1 MPPKRLRKDFRKRN
15 WGLMYQIRG
24 TKEMICKYC
33 KSECI
38 KDGFQKNGTQRYK
51 CKHCH
56 KKQQHEYCYNAYQLN
71 INSRIITYTKEG
83 VGIRGTCRILKISPT
98 TLLKRLISIAKGIS
112 QPPILQGQIYEVDEI
127 RSFIKRKNSLVW
139 IVYALDRKS
148 KKVVSYNV
156 GARTNNTLNVVLK
169 SLSLSNAKKIYTD
182 RLKNYKY
189 LIPKSIHRTTLY
201 GTNHIE
207 RNNLTMRTHLK
218 RLTRK
223 TICFS
228 RSLTILFAI
237 LRIYFWG

>member
-1 MPPKRLRKDFRKRN
+1 ML
-15 WGLMYQIRG
+15 GICG
-24 TKEMICKYC
+24 T
-33 KSECI
+33 S
-38 KDGFQKNGTQRYK
+38 
-51 CKHCH
+51 
-56 KKQQHEYCYNAYQLN
+56 
-71 INSRIITYTKEG
+71 
-83 VGIRGTCRILKISPT
+83 RILKISPT

-112 QPPILQGQIYEVDEI
+112 PPPILQGQSYEVDEI

-156 GARTNNTLNVVLK
+156 VARTNSTLNVVLNL
-169 SLSLSNAKKIYTD
+169 LSLLIVKKIYMNW
-182 RLKNYKY
+182 LKNYKY
-189 LIPKSIHRTTLY
+189 LNPKFIHSTTLY

-207 RNNLTMRTHLK
+207 RNNLTRRAHLK